1 MKCPFCNSEETR
13 VIDTRLTDD
22 GRVVRRR
29 RVCERCGGRFTTYER
44 FEQKPIFV
52 VKKGGQRERFDRNK
66 VLNGILKACEK
77 RPVSIEEIEN
87 MTSEIE
93 QEVLRSGK
101 AEISSK
107 EIGEMVME
115 KLKGKDRVA
124 YVRFA
129 SVYKEFRDLDHFM
142 DIIRE
147 LKDELKKRDRR
158 D

>member
-1 MKCPFCNSEETR
+1 
-13 VIDTRLTDD
+13 
-22 GRVVRRR
+22 
-29 RVCERCGGRFTTYER
+29 
-44 FEQKPIFV
+44 V

-87 MTSEIE
+87 MSSEIE

-115 KLKGKDRVA
+115 KLKRKDRVA